1 MRAFAALAHP
11 PLARLWAG
19 LSLAAI
25 GDQLQRM
32 AVIWIAVQLAGSDAG
47 FVASAEMGAVLVV
60 ALFAGA
66 WTERWDHRRTMI
78 ATDLIRAALAMIP
91 VAAWLTGRLDLWA
104 VVIPSVA
111 LAGLRGVFDPALQGS
126 LPRLAS
132 KPRLLVSANAL
143 MDATQRI
150 ARLVGPGLAGAL
162 AAAMPAVGLMAI
174 NAATFVA
181 SAAAVG
187 SLKREL
193 PRQTHDVRR
202 SRMEMLLAGVRAV
215 RAQPLFL
222 WLLGLGAVMAGLWM
236 VALWLCVPLVV
247 NARGLTAFGVEG
259 LAVVGVIT
267 AAYGAG
273 NVCGNLF
280 VGGMEIR
287 RPLRMIF
294 GGNVIVGSGLALA
307 GLAALLAPPAL
318 IVPLMMAGCAF
329 AAFGGPIC
337 DVPMATLRQ
346 TVFAAH
352 EVPAVYR
359 LFIVFDWG
367 GMTLATALA
376 PLALKLTSPAAVM
389 VASAL
394 GMALVSAAGF
404 LRRDLGRYDG
414 AFATPRQ
421 SPILA
426 E

>member
-1 MRAFAALAHP
+1 M
-11 PLARLWAG
+11 ARLWAG

-32 AVIWIAVQLAGSDAG
+32 AVIWIAVQLAGSNAG

-78 ATDLIRAALAMIP
+78 ATDLIRAVLALIP
-91 VAAWLTGRLDLWA
+91 VAAWLTGRLDLWT

-132 KPRLLVSANAL
+132 EPRLLVSANAL

-150 ARLVGPGLAGAL
+150 ARLVGPGVAGAL
-162 AAAMPAVGLMAI
+162 AAVMPAVGLMAI
-174 NAATFVA
+174 NAASFVA
-181 SAAAVG
+181 SALAVG

-193 PRQTHDVRR
+193 PRQTHDASR
-202 SRMEMLLAGVRAV
+202 SRREMLLVGVRAV
-215 RAQPLFL
+215 RAQPIFL
-222 WLLGLGAVMAGLWM
+222 WLLALGAVMSGFWM
-236 VALWLCVPLVV
+236 VALWLCVPLIVQTS
-247 NARGLTAFGVEG
+247 GLTAFGLEG
-259 LAVVGVIT
+259 LAVVGLIT
-267 AAYGAG
+267 GAYGAG
-273 NVCGNLF
+273 NVAGNLF
-280 VGGMEIR
+280 VGGVEIR
-287 RPLRMIF
+287 RPLRMVF
-294 GGNVIVGSGLALA
+294 GGNVIVGSGLAMA
-307 GLAALLAPPAL
+307 GVAALLAPQPL
-318 IVPLMMAGCAF
+318 IAPMMMAGCAF

-337 DVPMATLRQ
+337 DVPAATLRQ

-359 LFIVFDWG
+359 LLIVFDWG

-376 PLALKLTSPAAVM
+376 PFVLGLASPAAVM
-389 VASAL
+389 VASAV
-394 GMALVSAAGF
+394 GMALVSVAGF
-404 LRRDLGRYDG
+404 LRRDLGVYDG

-421 SPILA
+421 SPMLA